1 MGRTCFALTGLAFVF
16 LAWWVLRFSPHPR
29 IDVFEFQTQALQ
41 AFMNGFNPYG
51 IRPQNIYGHDHF
63 YGPGVVQNGV
73 LQFGFPYFPLS
84 ILAVIP
90 GYLLG
95 DFRFAQLVFIAFTG
109 IIFALLQPGPL
120 GRGIALLYW
129 FSPRTLFV
137 LEQSWTEPLLVFL
150 ASLVAIAVR
159 LCPRISV
166 PVFGLLLAAKQTM
179 VWMPFLSILLFQGTL
194 RERMRSLLVA
204 CLIAAF
210 ITLPFLLWNPP
221 EFWRSVVEWQFI
233 QPFRPDSLSFAA
245 FFKINPT
252 DSYPTILP
260 FLGSAACI
268 CLAMWRCVRSP
279 AGWAISS
286 CLVYLVFFALNKQ
299 AFCNYYFLV
308 IGFACLAA
316 ASASTSKRITRQS
329 SQNIQTT

>member
-1 MGRTCFALTGLAFVF
+1 
-16 LAWWVLRFSPHPR
+16 
-29 IDVFEFQTQALQ
+29 
-41 AFMNGFNPYG
+41 
-51 IRPQNIYGHDHF
+51 
-63 YGPGVVQNGV
+63 
-73 LQFGFPYFPLS
+73 
-84 ILAVIP
+84 
-90 GYLLG
+90 
-95 DFRFAQLVFIAFTG
+95 
-109 IIFALLQPGPL
+109 
-120 GRGIALLYW
+120 
-129 FSPRTLFV
+129 
-137 LEQSWTEPLLVFL
+137 
-150 ASLVAIAVR
+150 
-159 LCPRISV
+159 
-166 PVFGLLLAAKQTM
+166 M